1 MVNISRTGPS
11 PGLIGRALLGL
22 LAALLLVS
30 AAAAGQASPNAD
42 PELRQPPWQPLGPL
56 GPRRVDALAVS
67 PGWPQDKLLLGARN
81 SGQEHGADLVRTRDG
96 GRTWEAL
103 PSPAERLVAILL
115 APTPGGVPIAFAWS
129 EEALFRS
136 PDAGTTWQRVLAA
149 EDAKIDDAVL
159 SPTFG
164 QDGLAF
170 VLAGGVLWRS
180 RDSGAQWDRLDPVPG
195 QFVHRV
201 RFSPDYAAD
210 AAVFAGLAGGPF
222 PI

>member
-1 MVNISRTGPS
+1 MLSMTRTSPA
-11 PGLIGRALLGL
+11 PGLIGRVPLGL
-22 LAALLLVS
+22 LVATLMVS
-30 AAAAGQASPNAD
+30 TAAASQAGPTPD

-67 PGWPQDKLLLGARN
+67 PGWPEDKLLLGARN
-81 SGQEHGADLVRTRDG
+81 SGQEHAADLVRTRDG
-96 GRTWEAL
+96 GRNWEAL
-103 PSPAERLVAILL
+103 PSPAGRLVAILL

-136 PDAGTTWQRVLAA
+136 PDAGATWQQVLVA

-159 SPTFG
+159 SPSFG

-180 RDSGAQWDRLDPVPG
+180 RDAGVSWD
-195 QFVHRV
+195 
-201 RFSPDYAAD
+201 
-210 AAVFAGLAGGPF
+210 
-222 PI
+222 